1 MSRVLSIL
9 GSTGSIGVNAL
20 HVVKNL
26 NQELNVK
33 YLSAHKNS
41 QRLIEQAKEFRP
53 DAVAVVDT
61 VAAKEV
67 QGALKSE
74 AIEVLSGRD
83 GLLELACRQD
93 VDILVNGLVGSA
105 GMEPTIKAIRA
116 GVDVAL
122 SNKESLVMA
131 GDIINSEKA
140 VSGAKIFPVDSEHSA
155 IWQCL
160 IGENI
165 GEVEKII
172 LTGSGGPFR
181 SRNISD
187 FSSITVK
194 DALNHPNW
202 SMGQKITIDSATMM
216 NKGLE
221 VIEARWLFDISVEKI
236 DIVIHPESII
246 HSMVEFVDGS
256 VKAQLGV
263 PDMKVPIQYALTYP
277 NHAPATWEK
286 LSLPEIGSLTFESPD
301 LEKFPAIQLAF
312 DALKKGGSCPA
323 VLNVANEQ
331 AVYRFLKGDIHFT
344 DIPKI
349 IDQACQTMAFFEKP
363 VLEDIL
369 SLELETTRFVQE
381 FESQLKE

>member
-53 DAVAVVDT
+53 EAVAVVDT

-74 AIEVLSGRD
+74 AIEVFTGRD
-83 GLLELACRQD
+83 GLLELAGRQD

-105 GMEPTIKAIRA
+105 GMEPTIKAIRT

-331 AVYRFLKGDIHFT
+331 AVYKFLKGDIHFT

>member
-41 QRLIEQAKEFRP
+41 QRLIEQAKKFRP

-74 AIEVLSGRD
+74 AIEVLTGRD
-83 GLLELACRQD
+83 GLLELAGRQD